1 MDEGGEEGKVTTLF
15 LSLHA
20 QLPSLVSR
28 WGSVN
33 TEIKVLSVEN
43 PELRNVLPL
52 KPVAG
57 KNIAT
62 HVWPTAKNVFLVL
75 ISTFPLHSPC
85 FVFVFLRASSY
96 FVTAYDLAWPTE

>member
-20 QLPSLVSR
+20 QLPSLASR

-33 TEIKVLSVEN
+33 TEIKIVSVGN

-62 HVWPTAKNVFLVL
+62 HAWPTANFF
-75 ISTFPLHSPC
+75 FPCRNFYLP
-85 FVFVFLRASSY
+85 V
-96 FVTAYDLAWPTE
+96 

>member
-15 LSLHA
+15 LFLHA
-20 QLPSLVSR
+20 QLPSLASW

-52 KPVAG
+52 SLKPVAG

-62 HVWPTAKNVFLVL
+62 YAWPTAKNVFLVG
-75 ISTFPLHSPC
+75 ISACPFHSPYS
-85 FVFVFLRASSY
+85 FLSRSSPY